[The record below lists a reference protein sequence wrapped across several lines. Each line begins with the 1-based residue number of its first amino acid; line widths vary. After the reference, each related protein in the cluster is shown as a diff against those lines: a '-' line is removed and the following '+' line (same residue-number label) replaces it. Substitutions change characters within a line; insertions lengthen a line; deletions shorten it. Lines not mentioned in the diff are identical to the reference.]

1 MASPLI
7 PYINGYLYV
16 KKHGTPTVID
26 GRITQTASNYYV
38 FRAYLKR
45 QDAPTTETGSK
56 KVPKANNDGTILPGA
71 AGEMFLYRGYLL
83 GVATVTSTFN
93 FDTASI
99 TTLKGLS
106 YSIVADR
113 PSWMMPGM
121 DGYFK
126 FGDEFSKFF
135 RFERLS
141 GAFGGTG
148 IDDIIYYEI
157 GGVPIVISGG
167 EVQN

>member
-1 MASPLI
+1 MASPLL
-7 PYINGYLYV
+7 PYVNGYLYV
-16 KKHGTPTVID
+16 KRYGSPTVTG
-26 GRITQTASNYYV
+26 GRITQAPSNYYV
-38 FRAYLKR
+38 FKAYLKR

-83 GVATVTSTFN
+83 GVTSVTSTFN
-93 FDTASI
+93 FNNATIAS
-99 TTLKGLS
+99 LQGLS
-106 YSIVADR
+106 YSTISDR
-113 PSWMMPGM
+113 PSWMTPGM

-141 GAFGGTG
+141 GAFGGVG

-157 GGVPIVISGG
+157 GGLPIIISGG